1 MVSNNN
7 YKKEQYYIDSLTK
20 QRKIIDLV
28 LSNFP
33 DVYVTSIT
41 RTNAKP
47 SSGHSIQKQSAV
59 DFGSKGN
66 LKYLYEAF
74 ILLQQI
80 APSYS
85 SGLGIL
91 NANKHLHVSD
101 DGRHFQFLEI
111 ARPDKN
117 GFVKIIS
124 KYDKEYPKYLEI
136 AKKEYLIPSQ
146 KDYKIPVIFSAI
158 ALFFSQWFKKR
169 NKEIL

>member
-1 MVSNNN
+1 MATD
-7 YKKEQYYIDSLTK
+7 YKKEKYYLDSSVK

-33 DVYVTSIT
+33 DVYVTSTT
-41 RTNAKP
+41 RINAKP
-47 SSGHSIQKQSAV
+47 SSGHSVQKQSAV

-91 NANKHLHVSD
+91 KANKHLHISD
-101 DGRHFQFLEI
+101 DNRHFQFLEI
-111 ARPDKN
+111 ERPDKN
-117 GFVKIIS
+117 GFVKIVS
-124 KYDKEYPKYLEI
+124 KYDDDYAKYLEI
-136 AKKEYLIPSQ
+136 AKKEYMIPVK
-146 KDYKIPVIFSAI
+146 KDYKIPAIFAGI
-158 ALFFSQWFKKR
+158 AFFFSRFFKKG
-169 NKEIL
+169 NKELL

>member
-1 MVSNNN
+1 MAID
-7 YKKEQYYIDSLTK
+7 YKKEKYYIDSSTK

-33 DVYVTSIT
+33 DVYVTSTT

-47 SSGHSIQKQSAV
+47 SSGHSVQKQSAV
-59 DFGSKGN
+59 DFGSKEN
-66 LKYLYEAF
+66 LNYLFEAF
-74 ILLQQI
+74 MLLQQI
-80 APSYS
+80 SPSYS
-85 SGLGIL
+85 LGLGIL
-91 NANKHLHVSD
+91 KANKHLHVSD

-124 KYDKEYPKYLEI
+124 KYDKDYPKYLEI
-136 AKKEYLIPSQ
+136 AKKEYSIPTKKSFTV
-146 KDYKIPVIFSAI
+146 PAIFMGI
-158 ALFFSQWFKKR
+158 AFFFSRFFKKG